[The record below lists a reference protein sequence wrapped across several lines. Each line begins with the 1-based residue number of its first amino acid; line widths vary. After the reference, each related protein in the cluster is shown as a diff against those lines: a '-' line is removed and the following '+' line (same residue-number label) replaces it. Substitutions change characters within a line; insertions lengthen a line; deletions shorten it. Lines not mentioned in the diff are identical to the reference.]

1 MGADQALDRD
11 RRARADSG
19 FPESQARSSVEA
31 ARFEPFGLKWRDL
44 STKERIKKAIFV
56 FSLAAAIGYYLFL
69 GALIV
74 IG

>member
-1 MGADQALDRD
+1 M
-11 RRARADSG
+11 
-19 FPESQARSSVEA
+19 EA
-31 ARFEPFGLKWRDL
+31 ARFEPFGLKWRGL
-44 STKERIKKAIFV
+44 STKERIKKAIFI

>member
-1 MGADQALDRD
+1 MGAAIGL
-11 RRARADSG
+11 
-19 FPESQARSSVEA
+19 PESQARSNVEA
-31 ARFEPFGLKWRDL
+31 ARFEPFGLKWRSL

-69 GALIV
+69 GAMIV